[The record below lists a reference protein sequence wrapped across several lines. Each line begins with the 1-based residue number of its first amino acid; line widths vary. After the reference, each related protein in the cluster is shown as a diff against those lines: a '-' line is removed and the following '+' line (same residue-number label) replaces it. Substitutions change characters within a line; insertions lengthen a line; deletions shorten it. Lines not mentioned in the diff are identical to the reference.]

1 MLRIYT
7 SKEIF
12 VFENEDEINVYE
24 AVNDAGM
31 KGSEWTTPIKLQSG
45 KNMIFVLS
53 NIIAIEF
60 D

>member
-12 VFENEDEINVYE
+12 VFENEDEINVNE

-31 KGSEWTTPIKLQSG
+31 RGSEWTTPIKLQSG
-45 KNMIFVLS
+45 KI
-53 NIIAIEF
+53 
-60 D
+60 